1 MSAKYKSPSFLLP
14 NELNTSAN
22 TANDTGINSLYSMDF
37 NGSNYIDTGFVPANN
52 LTLNC
57 SISAW
62 VNMPAISNNT
72 SSSILGT
79 YEFTN
84 GRSRFFLRITRTSNI
99 YKYFFGLG
107 SGTGYIQDFSVTIS
121 NFSPNTW
128 VHLAL
133 TYDGADVKLYSN
145 GTLDGTLNA
154 GNVGSYPPLNA
165 SFSGNTYI
173 GATHRTVGTSDPTS
187 SVEAYLTGKID
198 EVAIFNK
205 ALTSTEIAALYDGT
219 GSNIRPS
226 NLMATSL
233 NPIAYYPLGEQAQ
246 NTGKLPE
253 ATANVWQF
261 PNGVLQDYVMDFDG
275 NSKINCGP
283 AKAYNIV
290 TLSAWVK
297 PDSPATYDGIFGTRN
312 GSSVDFPYQL
322 TNFGGKFRFIADG
335 NTSILSNNNFNSGV
349 WYHVM
354 GIADGTNLK
363 MYVDGQLQSATAS
376 YSTPL
381 PTPNNDLM
389 IGAQWNTDTQYEW
402 SGEISNVAIWNTD
415 QSANVA
421 NIYNNGSPQTS
432 YTVTPQNWWK
442 LNADS
447 VYTPSAPNYTTA
459 LDYNGTSDFIDI
471 TQSGTLP
478 PNSGDFTYSSWVNI
492 DPSTS
497 INIIV
502 LLNKGDAWPGNG
514 ILIRYRSYFEVLMN
528 GVVYGFT
535 GLSAVDGPGVW
546 RHFALVFDE
555 TANTLTAYVDTNKQ
569 VLSATTTLNVS
580 DANFIIGKRQNNIQ
594 YFKGKM
600 SNLAVYSSALSDS
613 QISTLFNFGTPE
625 ITPSFSPAAW
635 WKLDNTTTGIQ
646 DSSGNGN
653 NGTNN
658 GTTQLSTSVAFVP
671 SWKIPTALAI
681 PSINYTKSL
690 EFDGTSGDYISFGN
704 QSAFQPSSN
713 YTFSIWFK
721 YNSSSSIGIFST
733 NSSVSSVGGVL
744 AYISGGTTIIY
755 YHASSAL
762 FITGIPSTNEWINL
776 TVTWSA
782 STGIVRSFI
791 NGKYKSQLTGKTSM
805 TWGND
810 LIVGKYKDSSMY
822 FDGELSNFAMWDAT
836 LTDGFSG
843 TPTAGDVAGGQV
855 AEVYNLGQPQASITG
870 SPVGWWKLDDQN
882 TITDYSGNNYTGTNN
897 GAVDAS
903 GDVTTSDFNIPVNG
917 VSTTLPSTALQ
928 QSDLQFDSPY
938 SNYSLSF
945 DGSDYIDTGESILHS
960 SSVTK
965 FTISTWIKVTNINN
979 PFGVIIGDAPGTDPT
994 NGGFWLAYDDR
1005 NSTHSPV
1012 EGISYNIKTSTGFQ
1026 RGKSSNNVISA
1037 NVWTHIAL
1045 VLDGQ
1050 ATLYVNGVSSTN
1062 RTIDNSGTLST
1073 QSNELIIASDDT
1085 NSYGFIGKIDETSIF
1100 NYSLS
1105 EAQVLEIYNNSK
1117 PSNLNNFSGTTPI
1130 SWWRLG
1136 ENAYFDNNTFTAPN
1150 SITGAPNGI
1159 GAGTVTSM
1167 ISADAPGTYANGIG
1181 TNLDIV
1187 DRVGDAAL
1195 SIANSQSYNMIPD
1208 DKIPYVPGYVGTQ
1221 TTNAFEMAFDGIN
1234 DYFNIGT
1241 NIDVTGNKTF
1251 SFWIKRDANAPANDG
1266 GILSI
1271 VPTGAT
1277 SDFID
1282 LAIFQDQIQ
1291 GVAANGGGANKR
1303 VATTISKNVWVHIT
1317 VIKNSSAITNIYING
1332 VNQALTS
1339 GGGWSYG
1346 AINTPRH
1353 QIGTS
1358 AGYYYTGLIDEVAI
1372 FDKALTADQIKFDL
1386 YNATTTGKTA
1396 DIANNPNLPTPVAWY
1411 RMGD

>member
-14 NELNTSAN
+14 NELNTSTN
-22 TANDTGINSLYSMDF
+22 PSLSEDRASMYSMDF
-37 NGSNYIDTGFVPANN
+37 NSSDTTMIGFNPTIN
-52 LTLNC
+52 LSDTC
-57 SISAW
+57 SISFWINLTATSGT
-62 VNMPAISNNT
+62 NYANNAPIGSAT
-72 SSSILGT
+72 SYIVFLNNASGVMWFRVGGNYLIL
-79 YEFTN
+79 FN
-84 GRSRFFLRITRTSNI
+84 GNGDQSQSLNNFLTAGSWNHIVITRNQDDISVYING
-99 YKYFFGLG
+99 YKRA
-107 SGTGYIQDFSVTIS
+107 T
-121 NFSPNTW
+121 NTQ
-128 VHLAL
+128 
-133 TYDGADVKLYSN
+133 S
-145 GTLDGTLNA
+145 
-154 GNVGSYPPLNA
+154 
-165 SFSGNTYI
+165 SFSGDTVVSSI
-173 GATHRTVGTSDPTS
+173 GAQGNNVNNT
-187 SVEAYLTGKID
+187 TGKID
-198 EVAIFNK
+198 EVTFYK
-205 ALTSTEIAALYDGT
+205 RVLTDGGVATDSLATGDIAALYNS
-219 GSNIRPS
+219 GSPAS
-226 NLMATSL
+226 SATVLNLSPFT
-233 NPIAYYPLGEQAQ
+233 YYPLGEQAQ

-335 NTSILSNNNFNSGV
+335 NTSILSNNNFNNGV

-459 LDYNGTSDFIDI
+459 LDFNGTSDFIDI

-671 SWKIPTALAI
+671 SWKIPSALTI
-681 PSINYTKSL
+681 PTVNYTSAL
-690 EFDGTSGDYISFGN
+690 EFNSTNTFVNVGALSNFITNNVTVSLWANFDTLPSGYDGNLLISAQGTSWDQGLGFVN
-704 QSAFQPSSN
+704 
-713 YTFSIWFK
+713 
-721 YNSSSSIGIFST
+721 T
-733 NSSVSSVGGVL
+733 NSSGNIRFFIENWDNSPSGTGGFVDNT
-744 AYISGGTTIIY
+744 TTIITNQWYHFCGTWDGSTVKY
-755 YHASSAL
+755 YINGNLQGSASYTGSITTSHNLLIGTAYNPANGIDGKISNTAIYNSAL
-762 FITGIPSTNEWINL
+762 SSSQVSTL
-776 TVTWSA
+776 
-782 STGIVRSFI
+782 
-791 NGKYKSQLTGKTSM
+791 
-805 TWGND
+805 
-810 LIVGKYKDSSMY
+810 
-822 FDGELSNFAMWDAT
+822 
-836 LTDGFSG
+836 
-843 TPTAGDVAGGQV
+843 
-855 AEVYNLGQPQASITG
+855 YNSGQPESAISF
-870 SPVGWWKLDDQN
+870 SPVGWWKLDTGGS
-882 TITDYSGNNYTGTNN
+882 TITDYGSGGNN
-897 GAVDAS
+897 GANNGAAQV
-903 GDVTTSDFNIPVNG
+903 TSDVLTSELNIPVNG

-945 DGSDYIDTGESILHS
+945 DGTGDYIDFGNSLNF
-960 SSVTK
+960 VT
-965 FTISTWIKVTNINN
+965 S
-979 PFGVIIGDAPGTDPT
+979 
-994 NGGFWLAYDDR
+994 
-1005 NSTHSPV
+1005 
-1012 EGISYNIKTSTGFQ
+1012 
-1026 RGKSSNNVISA
+1026 
-1037 NVWTHIAL
+1037 
-1045 VLDGQ
+1045 
-1050 ATLYVNGVSSTN
+1050 
-1062 RTIDNSGTLST
+1062 
-1073 QSNELIIASDDT
+1073 
-1085 NSYGFIGKIDETSIF
+1085 

-1105 EAQVLEIYNNSK
+1105 FWIKTTSTTNLVICEKGANDEIAIQTMPSGNIRWAGTNGSDTSGVNVSDNNWHHLVFVANGSSSFIYIDGSLNTTGGNKIQASSNTDNFYIGSRAGLYGFNGKLDETSLFNYALSSAQVLEIYNNGRPK
-1117 PSNLNNFSGTTPI
+1117 DLTTFSGTAPI

-1136 ENAYFDNNTFTAPN
+1136 ENAYFDNNSFVVPN
-1150 SITGAPNGI
+1150 SITGAPNGTGSGSI
-1159 GAGTVTSM
+1159 TSM
-1167 ISADAPGTYANGIG
+1167 LTADAPGTYANGIG

-1187 DRVGDAAL
+1187 DRVGDAPL
-1195 SIANSQSYNMIPD
+1195 SIANSQSYNIIPD
-1208 DKIPYVPGYVGTQ
+1208 DKIPYVPGYVGLQ

-1291 GVAANGGGANKR
+1291 GVAANGGA
-1303 VATTISKNVWVHIT
+1303 
-1317 VIKNSSAITNIYING
+1317 
-1332 VNQALTS
+1332 
-1339 GGGWSYG
+1339 
-1346 AINTPRH
+1346 
-1353 QIGTS
+1353 
-1358 AGYYYTGLIDEVAI
+1358 
-1372 FDKALTADQIKFDL
+1372 
-1386 YNATTTGKTA
+1386 
-1396 DIANNPNLPTPVAWY
+1396 PTKELLLL
-1411 RMGD
+1411 